1 MAELTVDRTY
11 GTALYEAAVEAD
23 KAKVILDEGFAV
35 LDIMNQEPDFEKL
48 FVNPTIPAEEK
59 KKVLTTVFD
68 GKIQEELLN
77 LLCILVD
84 RGRAGHYERI
94 MKSYRLLYEKQ
105 EGYSYG
111 TIYSAVP
118 IKEDQ
123 LKKFEEQTG
132 DLIKENVK
140 LENEIDASLIG
151 GIKILIDGK
160 VIDASLRKRLDDLG
174 SSILHEKG
182 GEQ

>member
-1 MAELTVDRTY
+1 MAELTVDRVY
-11 GTALYEAAVEAD
+11 GEALYQVAAETG
-23 KAKVILDEGFAV
+23 KTEIIMEEGFAIC
-35 LDIMNQEPDFEKL
+35 DILEQEPDLERL
-48 FVNPTIPAEEK
+48 LVNPTIAASIK
-59 KKVLTTVFD
+59 KDILTNVFD
-68 GKIQEELLN
+68 GKVSDEILN

-84 RGRAGHYERI
+84 RGRAAHYEKI
-94 MKSYRLLYEKQ
+94 MKAYRLLYEKE

-118 IKEDQ
+118 LKEDQ

-140 LENEIDASLIG
+140 LENEIDASIIG
-151 GIKILIDGK
+151 GIKILIEGK
-160 VIDASLRKRLDDLG
+160 VIDATLRKRLDDLG
-174 SSILHEKG
+174 SSILNEKG

>member
-11 GTALYEAAVEAD
+11 GEALYQAAVEAG
-23 KAKVILDEGFAV
+23 KADAILEEGFAI
-35 LDIMNQEPDFEKL
+35 LDIMEQEPDLERL
-48 FVNPTIPAEEK
+48 IVNPTIPAQVK
-59 KKVLTTVFD
+59 KEILGNIFE

-77 LLCILVD
+77 LLYILVD
-84 RGRAGHYERI
+84 RGRARHYEKI
-94 MKSYRLLYEKQ
+94 MKAYRLRCEKE

-111 TIYSAVP
+111 TIYSAV
-118 IKEDQ
+118 KLQDAQ
-123 LKKFEEQTG
+123 LKKFEEQTSN
-132 DLIKENVK
+132 LLRENVK

-160 VIDASLRKRLDDLG
+160 VIDASLRKRLEDLG
-174 SSILHEKG
+174 SSIINEKG

>member
-1 MAELTVDRTY
+1 MAELTVDRVY
-11 GTALYEAAVEAD
+11 GEALYQVAAETG
-23 KAKVILDEGFAV
+23 KTEIIMEEGFAIC
-35 LDIMNQEPDFEKL
+35 DILEQEPDLERL
-48 FVNPTIPAEEK
+48 LVNPTIAAGIK
-59 KKVLTTVFD
+59 KDILTNVFD
-68 GKIQEELLN
+68 GKISDELLN
-77 LLCILVD
+77 LLCTLVD
-84 RGRAGHYERI
+84 RGRAAHYEKI
-94 MKSYRLLYEKQ
+94 MKAYRLLYEKE

-118 IKEDQ
+118 LKEEQ

-140 LENEIDASLIG
+140 LENEIDASIIG

-160 VIDASLRKRLDDLG
+160 VIDATLRKRLDDLG
-174 SSILHEKG
+174 SSILNEKG

>member
-1 MAELTVDRTY
+1 MAELTVDRVY
-11 GTALYEAAVEAD
+11 GEALYQVAAEND
-23 KAKVILDEGFAV
+23 KTDVILEEGLAIC
-35 LDIMNQEPDFEKL
+35 DIMKDEPDLERL
-48 FVNPTIPAEEK
+48 LVNPTIAASIK
-59 KKVLTTVFD
+59 KDILTNVFD
-68 GKIQEELLN
+68 GKVSDEILN

-84 RGRAGHYERI
+84 RGRARHYEKI
-94 MKSYRLLYEKQ
+94 MKAYRLLYEKE

-118 IKEDQ
+118 LKEEQ

-132 DLIKENVK
+132 NLIKENVK
-140 LENEIDASLIG
+140 LENEIDASIIG

-160 VIDASLRKRLDDLG
+160 VIDATLRKRLDDLG
-174 SSILHEKG
+174 SSILNEKG